1 MIVDCGG
8 GTVDLTTR
16 KLLGDDQLGEVT
28 VRTGDFYGS
37 TFIDREFI
45 NLLKR
50 EVGSSSVDLFREKH
64 YGQMQYMI
72 QEFCRTGKLR
82 FTGDDLDFNCTIDL
96 EECAPALLQ
105 YVTGEKKDKMEEK
118 EWVIELD
125 FNTIKSMFDPIV
137 DRILELIDVQLNNSS
152 KCSAIFIVGGFS
164 QSKYLQ
170 KAIKNKFSQQV
181 KNISV
186 PTQPIAAVIRG
197 ATLYGKNLK
206 ETENLKNMD
215 KSKYIIASRVCNY
228 TFGILLS
235 YVWEPGDP
243 IDRMTLDGR
252 IRKFCCMVERGT
264 EVTIDQE
271 FAVEKVFPIYRNQTK
286 LKFEVYYTKKQNVT
300 YCDEP
305 GMNLLG
311 ELLIDLPDTHLGT
324 DRPVKFNLTF
334 GSMEIKASAFNQTN
348 GQNYQTKFEL
358 NYA

>member
-137 DRILELIDVQLNNSS
+137 DRILELIDVQL
-152 KCSAIFIVGGFS
+152 
-164 QSKYLQ
+164 
-170 KAIKNKFSQQV
+170 
-181 KNISV
+181 
-186 PTQPIAAVIRG
+186 
-197 ATLYGKNLK
+197 
-206 ETENLKNMD
+206 
-215 KSKYIIASRVCNY
+215 
-228 TFGILLS
+228 
-235 YVWEPGDP
+235 
-243 IDRMTLDGR
+243 
-252 IRKFCCMVERGT
+252 
-264 EVTIDQE
+264 
-271 FAVEKVFPIYRNQTK
+271 
-286 LKFEVYYTKKQNVT
+286 
-300 YCDEP
+300 
-305 GMNLLG
+305 
-311 ELLIDLPDTHLGT
+311 
-324 DRPVKFNLTF
+324 
-334 GSMEIKASAFNQTN
+334 
-348 GQNYQTKFEL
+348 
-358 NYA
+358 